1 MKLRQEHTELFGH
14 KMPTWGRLLSTALLT
29 CVVLFWAVTV
39 LFPENCTAAG
49 NELHSAQTGAAAT
62 LPAAL
67 EKVPSKAKQPGTAT
81 ETPGKIATILYTCN
95 SWGYLD
101 PCST

>member
-1 MKLRQEHTELFGH
+1 MRLHHELTDFFGD
-14 KMPTWGRLLSTALLT
+14 KMQSGGRLLSTALLT
-29 CVVLFWAVTV
+29 CAVLFWAVTV
-39 LFPENCTAAG
+39 LFPENCNAAG

-67 EKVPSKAKQPGTAT
+67 EKVPSKAKQPGMAT
-81 ETPGKIATILYTCN
+81 ETPGKIATIIYTCN